1 MPSNGCSGTNR
12 PSPASAPL
20 PVGGDPHVSG
30 RLESRFRSCRM
41 LFNRLPALAAALLS
55 SLVLSRAA
63 GAQPAGG
70 AADPRLDKLEDRLFM
85 HSYAYEDAGSRLDRL
100 EQMVFGQKMSG
111 SPPGR
116 IARLTAAVPGWDD
129 KDGVGRRAAASQVS
143 DPPPPVLRPPLP
155 GPLANS
161 PAGASGAGQT
171 DPSPPGTGQSGPALR
186 PFMAGG
192 GAGSGDGG
200 VFVRRRRSAGPTAIA
215 ETADR
220 RPPKRVR
227 RRATASGARQP
238 AAGLRH
244 AFSRAPGR
252 PPAPAADR
260 PRGQDFRRKLRR
272 AAARISDQSPRA
284 GSFPQGVRRGRR
296 FAARADRPAGGRLP
310 CPEPLTGAQAPVMPA
325 ARRDHALAR
334 VQSLPGRRICRAS
347 SGG

>member
-1 MPSNGCSGTNR
+1 
-12 PSPASAPL
+12 
-20 PVGGDPHVSG
+20 
-30 RLESRFRSCRM
+30 M

-220 RPPKRVR
+220 SPPGGGQLYVARMPPLAPPIIYGR
-227 RRATASGARQP
+227 RSAF
-238 AAGLRH
+238 AAVPPQ
-244 AFSRAPGR
+244 AVPGNR
-252 PPAPAADR
+252 PPAYGMPSPAPPVALLRQRLTALEVRTFGASYD
-260 PRGQDFRRKLRR
+260 GQPLEYRINRLEQAVFRRVSGAGGASLPARIDR
-272 AAARISDQSPRA
+272 LAAACP
-284 GSFPQGVRRGRR
+284 
-296 FAARADRPAGGRLP
+296 ARSR
-310 CPEPLTGAQAPVMPA
+310 
-325 ARRDHALAR
+325 
-334 VQSLPGRRICRAS
+334 
-347 SGG
+347 